1 MRDTGKRESRRAHL
15 ECRHG
20 LVSVVIAAELRDVNR
35 RTCRRALSAWA
46 LIDREQPF
54 RVPFHFPEIKSVT
67 GGNQSS
73 SLSSEGS
80 QAWAWALISKER
92 STGVLA
98 APRSYPPFPL
108 SFIVSELCGR
118 DKGDTR
124 GMPRVTVATI
134 HPVNKL
140 EGFKGGC

>member
-1 MRDTGKRESRRAHL
+1 MRETGKRESRRAHL

-20 LVSVVIAAELRDVNR
+20 LVSVAIAAELRDASR

-73 SLSSEGS
+73 SLPSEGS
-80 QAWAWALISKER
+80 QAWAWALISKE
-92 STGVLA
+92 SSHSCKDL
-98 APRSYPPFPL
+98 P
-108 SFIVSELCGR
+108 VS
-118 DKGDTR
+118 
-124 GMPRVTVATI
+124 
-134 HPVNKL
+134 
-140 EGFKGGC
+140 